1 MESSVRNI
9 VTSHLNAIKD
19 GISARMAQRGRNASG
34 RTVQSLVVSANEG
47 GGSLEGDKTF
57 LYLEHGRG
65 PGKVPHGFYDIIK
78 DWVIAKGISYQQF
91 APRNGTP
98 EQGLTRLSGA
108 IATSI
113 IKNGTKLH
121 RDHGY
126 DEIYS
131 ELMEKELE
139 LMANETAGVFEAE
152 VSKLQDI
159 ELDND
164 KQEE

>member
-19 GISARMAQRGRNASG
+19 GITARMAQQGRNASG
-34 RTVQSLVVSANEG
+34 RTVRSLVVTATET
-47 GGSLEGDKTF
+47 GGSLEGDSTF
-57 LYLEHGRG
+57 RYIEHGRG
-65 PGKVPHGFYDIIK
+65 PGKIPHGFYDIIK
-78 DWVIAKGISYQQF
+78 DWVIAKGISYQQL

-113 IKNGTKLH
+113 MKNGTKLY
-121 RDHGY
+121 RDRGY
-126 DEIYS
+126 NDIYS

-139 LMANETAGVFEAE
+139 LMATETAGVFETE
-152 VSKLQDI
+152 VEKLQDI